1 MKKWKITHIVF
12 WTMVILLFL
21 VSTAGYLMAGE
32 VWYDATYYSAQLFF
46 MNFTDVEDSNALL
59 YLCRLFCPIMTATGM
74 VALVRDFF
82 RIISDGV
89 MSKRKDAT
97 AIYSDMEQFSF
108 YKSGFRYP
116 VWMGNRI
123 NRMVKSHVLMFE
135 NDIDNLT
142 FFERMEKNIKED
154 SKVYIK
160 LEDVESKLL
169 KKSRTYYFNIN
180 EMIARMYWNDR
191 NLEPYLKDG
200 SLNLKIAI
208 IGFDSLGQNLLDYGL
223 MNNVYSLDQH
233 INYHVWGDSI
243 LYRNVLGQFDMMNGD
258 TITYHDND
266 WKEDFEE
273 LKAFDRIIVEQE
285 YDVEILQALLYLNN
299 RTEIDYYNPNGTQLA
314 AVLEGNRITS
324 FGVME
329 EVLTEENIKTDKL
342 YRMAKMIN
350 YSYLVKTDGTGTYT
364 WNRADVEEVME
375 EKWRELSGFHK
386 GSNVACADYHKIRLL
401 LLNND
406 GAGTDFSCL
415 QAQQEEALAQME
427 HTRWCRYHFV
437 NHWHYDKVRNNEYRK
452 HNLLVPY
459 SELPHEEQQKALLAV
474 KELLEMEK

>member
-169 KKSRTYYFNIN
+169 KKSRTYLIW
-180 EMIARMYWNDR
+180 E
-191 NLEPYLKDG
+191 K
-200 SLNLKIAI
+200 
-208 IGFDSLGQNLLDYGL
+208 
-223 MNNVYSLDQH
+223 
-233 INYHVWGDSI
+233 
-243 LYRNVLGQFDMMNGD
+243 
-258 TITYHDND
+258 
-266 WKEDFEE
+266 
-273 LKAFDRIIVEQE
+273 LKAGYFLPIH
-285 YDVEILQALLYLNN
+285 L
-299 RTEIDYYNPNGTQLA
+299 
-314 AVLEGNRITS
+314 
-324 FGVME
+324 
-329 EVLTEENIKTDKL
+329 IKQ
-342 YRMAKMIN
+342 
-350 YSYLVKTDGTGTYT
+350 
-364 WNRADVEEVME
+364 W
-375 EKWRELSGFHK
+375 
-386 GSNVACADYHKIRLL
+386 
-401 LLNND
+401 
-406 GAGTDFSCL
+406 
-415 QAQQEEALAQME
+415 
-427 HTRWCRYHFV
+427 
-437 NHWHYDKVRNNEYRK
+437 
-452 HNLLVPY
+452 
-459 SELPHEEQQKALLAV
+459 
-474 KELLEMEK
+474 